1 METFRS
7 QPGDLYIN
15 TYKIEQ
21 AIYEVFNYQTR
32 EELSFEVQDAFD
44 AVMAEVYEMRRTL
57 KPMLSEDN
65 KKRVAELKG
74 ERDRLKD
81 SL

>member
-7 QPGDLYIN
+7 QPGDLYVN
-15 TYKIEQ
+15 TYRIEQ
-21 AIYEVFNYQTR
+21 AISEVFNYQTR

-57 KPMLSEDN
+57 KPMLNEDN
-65 KKRVAELKG
+65 KKRVAELKR
-74 ERDRLKD
+74 ERNRLPN

>member
-7 QPGDLYIN
+7 QPGDLFVN
-15 TYKIEQ
+15 TYRIEQ
-21 AIYEVFNYQTR
+21 AISEVFNYQTR
-32 EELSFEVQDAFD
+32 EELSFETQDAFD
-44 AVMAEVYEMRRTL
+44 AIMAEVYEMRRTL
-57 KPMLSEDN
+57 KPMLNEDN

-74 ERDRLKD
+74 KRDRLPD

>member
-1 METFRS
+1 MKNS
-7 QPGDLYIN
+7 NSLPIDLYTSTYNIEKAIN
-15 TYKIEQ
+15 
-21 AIYEVFNYQTR
+21 EVFNYQTR
-32 EELSFEVQDAFD
+32 EELSFETQDAFD
-44 AVMAEVYEMRRTL
+44 AIMAEVYEMRRTL

-74 ERDRLKD
+74 KRDRLPD

>member
-1 METFRS
+1 METFLS
-7 QPGDLYIN
+7 QPGELYVN
-15 TYKIEQ
+15 TYRIEQ
-21 AIYEVFNYQTR
+21 AINEVFNYQTR

-44 AVMAEVYEMRRTL
+44 AVMGEVYEMRRTL
-57 KPMLSEDN
+57 KPMLNEDN

-74 ERDRLKD
+74 KRDRLPD

>member
-7 QPGDLYIN
+7 QPGDLYVN
-15 TYKIEQ
+15 TYNIEK
-21 AIYEVFNYQTR
+21 AINEVFDYQTR

-44 AVMAEVYEMRRTL
+44 AIMGEVYDMRRTL
-57 KPMLSEDN
+57 KPMLNEDN
-65 KKRVAELKG
+65 KKRVDQLKG
-74 ERDRLKD
+74 KRDRLKD